1 MSDYSFMK
9 TGRTNFALNTSDS
22 FELDAIALLTTFMDY
37 AIRAAGHYVKHAG
50 RRVVQVKDIKLHLML
65 EAYSHF
71 SKREPSDIL
80 TKVEHIKNIIR
91 EDCEEDDEED
101 VDYEE
106 KNLFEEE
113 EEWSFSSCPCSN
125 CISILS
131 IEKKFQEWTPPSP
144 MLSILKKC
152 ITNMPDF

>member
-1 MSDYSFMK
+1 MADYSFMK
-9 TGRTNFALNTSDS
+9 TGHTNFTSNTNDS

-37 AIRAAGHYVKHAG
+37 AIRSAGDYVKHAG

-65 EAYSHF
+65 EAFSHF

-91 EDCEEDDEED
+91 EDCEEDDEEG
-101 VDYEE
+101 VDEEE
-106 KNLFEEE
+106 KLIK

-152 ITNMPDF
+152 IDNMPDF